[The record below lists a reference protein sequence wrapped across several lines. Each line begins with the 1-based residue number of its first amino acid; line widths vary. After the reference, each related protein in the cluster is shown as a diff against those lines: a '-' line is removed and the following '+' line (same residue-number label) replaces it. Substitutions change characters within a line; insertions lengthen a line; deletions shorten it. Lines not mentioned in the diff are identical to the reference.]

1 MASFWIEAAFIV
13 TLFAALPFAITASKK
28 RLTGRLGGAAM
39 MIGLAF
45 GSMFDPAAARSAEII
60 RKKSEEA
67 EADANGAPP
76 GEE

>member
-1 MASFWIEAAFIV
+1 MASFWIEAGIIIA
-13 TLFAALPFAITASKK
+13 LFAALPFAITASKS
-28 RLTGRLGGAAM
+28 RLKGRVGGAAM